1 MISTTSRIVR
11 ASMRG
16 AIVVL
21 IAALGGCVVSPVPV
35 SQSEKD
41 RLADDSRSRLFAGQ
55 EPITEPLTLYQ
66 ATARAIKY
74 QAEYRSKLFEEA
86 LSLGQLDVAQFDML
100 PKLTMNAGY
109 STRSNDSY
117 GFGFSNGAIA
127 ANPSTSSERSSYTG
141 NISFTWSV
149 LDFGMSYFRAKQL
162 ADQSLILEER
172 RRKAVQNLVQDVRL
186 AWWKAAAAQRL
197 LPRIEA
203 LLEEMEQA
211 VERSR
216 IMENRKLLPP
226 LQTASIRRAL
236 LDLEQQI
243 SLKRQE
249 LAQARVE
256 LAALIGMPPGAD
268 IPVAVPDEGAAK
280 LLELT
285 ANMDLLE
292 SVALKNRPE
301 ISEEIYKARV
311 NESEIQKS
319 LLALFPSLNLNLNP
333 FNYDSN
339 KFLVN
344 SNWASAGLGVAF
356 NLVKA
361 LSLPAVRRS
370 AEAQR
375 EFDQARRLAMAMAVM
390 TQTRVAAVRYGLL
403 AHEFGVWDDA
413 TNDDEKIVGY
423 LSSSAQVGAETEFE
437 LIRAKARM
445 MVSNINRDIVGA
457 NLEAALGRVYNS
469 VGLDALPKEVESHQ
483 VASLAR
489 TLEATMENWR
499 KESFSTRPPAPDL
512 PVSIGRSEGI
522 PENVANDFRKSIEQI
537 FDISKIKLGAES
549 DAKLQINTTVELD
562 PPRNGGR
569 QARLQVELVDTRTQS
584 TQFKSEFKTTLSEP
598 VDVEQWKTL
607 GEGAAY
613 RVVGP
618 LGRLQTGRTL
628 LQVGGPAKSGELR
641 LVPRIEPIAVVGA
654 AMSLDGEMPLRLQGI
669 RELAAGE
676 LQRLTRIDVEEND
689 FAY

>member
-1 MISTTSRIVR
+1 MILTTRTIVR
-11 ASMRG
+11 ACVCG
-16 AIVVL
+16 AVVTL
-21 IAALGGCVVSPVPV
+21 MAAFAGCAVNPSPI
-35 SQSEKD
+35 SQGDKD
-41 RLADDSRSRLFAGQ
+41 RLADESRSRLFADQ

-66 ATARAIKY
+66 ATARGIKY
-74 QAEYRSKLFEEA
+74 QAEYRAKLFEEA

-109 STRSNDSY
+109 STRSNESF

-127 ANPSTSSERSSYTG
+127 ANPSTSSERSTYTG
-141 NISFTWSV
+141 NISFSWSV

-186 AWWKAAAAQRL
+186 AWWKAETAQRL

-203 LLEEMEQA
+203 LLEEVEQA
-211 VERSR
+211 IERSR

-226 LQTASIRRAL
+226 IQTASIRRAL

-249 LAQARVE
+249 LVQARIE
-256 LAALIGMPPGAD
+256 LAALIGLPPGSNV
-268 IPVAVPDEGAAK
+268 PVAVPDDVSAK
-280 LLELT
+280 LLELNT
-285 ANMDLLE
+285 NMDLLE

-311 NESEIQKS
+311 SENEIQKS
-319 LLALFPSLNLNLNP
+319 FLALFPTLNLNLNP

-339 KFLVN
+339 RFLVN
-344 SNWASAGLGVAF
+344 SNWASAGFGVAF
-356 NLVKA
+356 NLIKA
-361 LSLPAVRRS
+361 FSLPAVERS

-375 EFDQARRLAMAMAVM
+375 QFDQARRLAMAMAVM

-413 TNDDEKIVGY
+413 TRDDEQIVSY
-423 LSSSAQVGAETEFE
+423 LASSAQVGAETEFE

-445 MVSNINRDIVGA
+445 MVSTINRDIVGA
-457 NLEAALGRVYNS
+457 NLEAALGRIFNS
-469 VGLDALPKEVESHQ
+469 VGLDALPREVESHQ
-483 VASLAR
+483 VASLAKQ
-489 TLEATMENWR
+489 LEGTIESWR
-499 KESFSTRPPAPDL
+499 KENFSARPAAPDL
-512 PVSIGRSEGI
+512 PVLIGRSEGI
-522 PENVANDFRKSIEQI
+522 PENVADDFRKSIEQI
-537 FDISKIKLGAES
+537 FEISKIKQGSEAT
-549 DAKLQINTTVELD
+549 ARLQLNTTVEIE

-569 QARLQVELVDTRTQS
+569 QARLEVTLVDSRTQS

-618 LGRLQTGRTL
+618 LGRLQSGRTP
-628 LQVGGPAKSGELR
+628 LQVGGPAKSGELK
-641 LVPRIEPIAVVGA
+641 LVPRLEPVA
-654 AMSLDGEMPLRLQGI
+654 ASTAEATLDGPAPLQLQSI
-669 RELAAGE
+669 YELAEAE
-676 LQRLTRIDVEEND
+676 LQRLSRIDLGESD
-689 FAY
+689 FAH